1 MNWARWMHRPRLLVG
16 LTLAFAL
23 VPVWLAVVTYRDA
36 RHKDEQVFQTTA
48 RVIGHH
54 FQNEFERDA
63 FLPRELRN
71 RGRTLDDAAL
81 RAGKMMPSFAPRP
94 WMDRLPHVLSL
105 GYAELVEGK
114 LIVRWK
120 SDERVP
126 TMTLGDD
133 LTAIPGVREAMAA
146 PQADPSPVAASITP
160 EKRMLILAA
169 HPGNGKDG
177 AIRGYMVGWIDL
189 KLACQDPA
197 IPQIRDGVL
206 SAKPLIGNEPP
217 RADTH
222 RAELRIL
229 GAAWTAE
236 ISRGPRFSQQ
246 YGAPPP
252 WFTFIAVGLSAVPLL
267 LLASLAGRSAK
278 LRAERDAERELVQ
291 QQRFFTQSV
300 SHEFRTPL
308 GIILSG
314 ADLLESYADKLTPE
328 RRAEL
333 LTEIKDNT
341 RHMTEMVE
349 RVLLLG
355 RIESSRLPCE
365 RERVNVAELCRD
377 VVRKLAAEG
386 RITISAPAADA
397 NLDASILSSVLGN
410 LLSNAVKYSPP
421 GKPVMLEAVLEN
433 ERLTFIVSD
442 EGIGI
447 PVQDLARVCE
457 PFHRSSNV
465 GETPGTGLGL
475 AIAQRCAELHGG
487 TLSIAST
494 VGIGTTATVTIP
506 IS

>member
-1 MNWARWMHRPRLLVG
+1 MKWFNFIARPRLLAG

-36 RHKDEQVFQTTA
+36 RHKDEQVFLTTA
-48 RVIGHH
+48 RVVGHH

-63 FLPRELRN
+63 YLPRELRN
-71 RGRTLDDAAL
+71 RGRSLDDAAL
-81 RAGKMMPSFAPRP
+81 RAGKMMPVFASRS
-94 WMDRLPHVLSL
+94 WMERLPHVLSL
-105 GYAELVEGK
+105 GYAELVDGK
-114 LIVRWK
+114 LILRWK
-120 SDERVP
+120 SEERVP

-133 LTAIPGVREAMAA
+133 LTAIPGVRAAMAV
-146 PQADPSPVAASITP
+146 PQSDPSPVAASITP

-169 HPGNGKDG
+169 HPGIGNES

-189 KLACQDPA
+189 NLACQDQT

-222 RAELRIL
+222 RVELRIL

-236 ISRGPRFSQQ
+236 ISRGPHFSQQ

-278 LRAERDAERELVQ
+278 LRAELGAERELVR

-314 ADLLESYADKLTPE
+314 ADLLESYADKLAPE

-365 RERVNVAELCRD
+365 REPVNVAELCRD
-377 VVRKLAAEG
+377 IVRKLAAEG
-386 RITISAPAADA
+386 RVTITAPDCEA
-397 NLDASILSSVLGN
+397 NLDASILGSILGN
-410 LLSNAVKYSPP
+410 LLSNAVKYS
-421 GKPVMLEAVLEN
+421 GEKPVTLSASMESG
-433 ERLTFIVSD
+433 RLIFIVRD

-447 PVQDLARVCE
+447 PAQDVARVCE
-457 PFHRSSNV
+457 PFHRSGNV
-465 GETPGTGLGL
+465 GEVPGTGLGL
-475 AIAQRCAELHGG
+475 AIVQRCAELHGG

-494 VGIGTTATVTIP
+494 VGSGTTATVTIP
-506 IS
+506 IA